1 MFGGDSLSLVLAP
14 LTILGS
20 RNPYLSLCLAY
31 SSYRLHPR
39 IFIMLLTNVNLTL
52 PASPSKIL
60 NFEHLS
66 TKDE

>member
-14 LTILGS
+14 LTILDT
-20 RNPYLSLCLAY
+20 RNPYLSLYLAH
-31 SSYRLHPR
+31 SSYHLHPR